1 MHNCYSNCS
10 YMHGYCSMCN
20 YYFNNFFSL
29 LLTGFR
35 SLSISSFDQII
46 PLLSPIIKPLLLIN
60 HQTTPIADH
69 QTTPIIHCHRSSN
82 HSNPQPCQSSHQTK
96 ASPII
101 KPHQSNH
108 QIIRASVAAVV

>member
-1 MHNCYSNCS
+1 MYNCYSNRS
-10 YMHGYCSMCN
+10 YMHVYCSMCI